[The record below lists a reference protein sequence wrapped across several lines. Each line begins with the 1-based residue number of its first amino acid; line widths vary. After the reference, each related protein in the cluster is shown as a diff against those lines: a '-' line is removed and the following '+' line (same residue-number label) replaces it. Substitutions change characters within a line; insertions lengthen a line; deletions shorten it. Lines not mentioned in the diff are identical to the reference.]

1 MSTKNKVV
9 SKHMET
15 KRVMDYC
22 DTIVV
27 MLSKPEY
34 TERLDY
40 KQLKS
45 IKDYIEC
52 RSGSVVYNPRNKLY
66 LPQFTWFLSIHQPTR
81 ESVRRLIE
89 ITNLKL
95 IEVRLI
101 QVHFARD
108 YVFESLED
116 AEKWGE
122 FIKQHIVKKW
132 RGKQKLGGYEDVT
145 FYTSKKRMV
154 PLNIVVYFDKRNR
167 FTNEPNVHVE
177 FRISGSD
184 KLKSINIS
192 NLEDVCQVDQEITSY
207 IDKNL
212 ILRDLGKRAQK
223 RIRDKCHGLNSSYTI
238 GDKEFPYRWL
248 PRLIGVFKR
257 YGIQALID
265 TLSNERADERLTNIQ
280 TNNERA
286 FVSKEDEDGIKDII
300 DLDQESID
308 IDQESNMESVVESN
322 NTKINIF
329 RYLDVVE
336 LEYSLPSSASDE
348 NEQISRSRSGL
359 IMAGTEPSINELE
372 KKSHVS
378 GYNHKERSMLAV
390 KQFLNELG
398 WSEAKQDL
406 FMNFDQLPAE
416 YLDDNVLILWK
427 ELKSDLNFFTKV
439 CRSYQA
445 VADNL
450 LKQCRDVNFEAVD
463 EVLERFLRRDHE
475 TSVTCNQLGPATE
488 PASIRM
494 RPVNASSSGRAQP
507 DIDTKRFLS
516 RESVMKVRPANK
528 SASGR
533 VQPSKLTSEEI
544 IKIYQLA
551 TSGQNKISTIAGE
564 FHISRK
570 AVQLIRGKI
579 IHRDILIHE

>member
-1 MSTKNKVV
+1 MSAKQKIITVRMNPN
-9 SKHMET
+9 
-15 KRVMDYC
+15 RVMDYC
-22 DTIVV
+22 DTFVV
-27 MLSKPEY
+27 MLSKP
-34 TERLDY
+34 LDK
-40 KQLKS
+40 KQLKH
-45 IKDYIEC
+45 IKHYIEC
-52 RSGSVVYNPRNKLY
+52 RSGSVILKPRNKPH
-66 LPQFTWFLSIHQPTR
+66 LPQFTWYLSIHQPTR

-89 ITNLKL
+89 ITNLKS
-95 IEVRLI
+95 IEVRLL

-108 YVFESLED
+108 YVFENLED
-116 AEKWGE
+116 SEKWGE
-122 FIKQHIVKKW
+122 FIKQHIIKRW

-154 PLNIVVYFDKRNR
+154 PLNIVVYCDKRNR

-177 FRISGSD
+177 FRIFGSD

-192 NLEDVCQVDQEITSY
+192 DLESLYKLDQEITRY

-212 ILRDLGKRAQK
+212 VLRDLGKRAQN

-238 GDKEFPYRWL
+238 GNKEFPYRWL
-248 PRLIGVFKR
+248 SRLTNIYR
-257 YGIQALID
+257 RHGIQAFID
-265 TLSNERADERLTNIQ
+265 TLSNERTDEEFMQ
-280 TNNERA
+280 
-286 FVSKEDEDGIKDII
+286 VDEEFDINSVI
-300 DLDQESID
+300 EFDE
-308 IDQESNMESVVESN
+308 ESNMESVVESD
-322 NTKINIF
+322 KKSKLNILKF
-329 RYLDVVE
+329 LDVLN
-336 LEYSLPSSASDE
+336 LEYDLPSSASDE
-348 NEQISRSRSGL
+348 NERISMSRGGL
-359 IMAGTEPSINELE
+359 IMAGAKPIINDLVENGY
-372 KKSHVS
+372 VS
-378 GYNHKERSMLAV
+378 GYNHHAYDHNHGRQLVFTV
-390 KQFLNELG
+390 KQFLNELE
-398 WSEAKQDL
+398 WSEVKQDL
-406 FMNFDQLPAE
+406 FMNFDQLPPE
-416 YLDDNVLILWK
+416 YLGDNVLILWK

-439 CRSYQA
+439 CRSHQEI
-445 VADNL
+445 ADCL
-450 LKQCRDVNFEAVD
+450 LQNHRDVNFEAVD